1 MSAAEPSSSR
11 SAGCGRDA
19 GRGRIRRTWPTWVRV
34 AVAVGVVVVLFKV
47 YAGWHWSE
55 RVGSGPGVWFSPTK
69 AYVGRSSALA
79 VVVRFSSEKLERL
92 PIGWNRFWPL
102 GYWHLAYALGTV
114 LPASLLGV
122 AIYAF
127 LTRRHGPQP
136 QADPY
141 SRCRRCG
148 YILNGLSR
156 PRCPECGER
165 I

>member
-1 MSAAEPSSSR
+1 
-11 SAGCGRDA
+11 
-19 GRGRIRRTWPTWVRV
+19 
-34 AVAVGVVVVLFKV
+34 VGIVLVFFKV

-79 VVVRFSSEKLERL
+79 KFVEFASEKMERA
-92 PIGWNRFWPL
+92 PIVSNRFWPL

-122 AIYAF
+122 AVFAF

-136 QADPY
+136 QVDPY

-148 YILNGLSR
+148 YILHGLSR
-156 PRCPECGER
+156 PRCPECGEWV
-165 I
+165 